1 MQDYVWDGRRDLF
14 ALTVKRRG
22 AREEQVVVPRRL
34 RKVQCGV
41 SKEAK
46 ENAKHERG
54 EESVQ
59 CMVNWWRRGHERQA
73 RMPRQA
79 DAAFP
84 HWQEKVE
91 GAKKKSGMGVATM
104 RLGHENEYKNC
115 MMTIAVDVLAG
126 LD

>member
-1 MQDYVWDGRRDLF
+1 
-14 ALTVKRRG
+14 
-22 AREEQVVVPRRL
+22 
-34 RKVQCGV
+34 VQCGV

-46 ENAKHERG
+46 GEDAKHERG

-91 GAKKKSGMGVATM
+91 GAKKKKVAW
-104 RLGHENEYKNC
+104 
-115 MMTIAVDVLAG
+115 AWQQ
-126 LD
+126 